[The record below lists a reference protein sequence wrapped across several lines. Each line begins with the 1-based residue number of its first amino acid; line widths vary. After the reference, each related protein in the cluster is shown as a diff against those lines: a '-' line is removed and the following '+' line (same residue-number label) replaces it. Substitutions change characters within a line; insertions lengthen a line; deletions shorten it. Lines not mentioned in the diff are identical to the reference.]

1 MVSTEELVQ
10 ERSRNLK
17 KDTLIE
23 IMQSEEQEREK
34 IIKME

>member
-1 MVSTEELVQ
+1 MVSTEELAQ

-23 IMQSEEQEREK
+23 IMQSEELRGK
-34 IIKME
+34 K

>member
-1 MVSTEELVQ
+1 MVSTEELAQ